1 MLLIF
6 GAGHSDYELPQIIQK
21 PREHNYSDK
30 PQLIRSL
37 KRQCCLQVF
46 LSVTVT
52 LVVIISCLLLVVEGK
67 DRREDFW
74 QSDMISDL
82 VNKSCSVSDS
92 GTPPAAWSQWSD
104 CTRTCGG
111 GFQLR
116 SRLCPEARP
125 LLGIFRK
132 HECWYNGESAEI
144 MPCNT
149 EICDYSIIPGITIK
163 LKN

>member
-67 DRREDFW
+67 DRSEDF
-74 QSDMISDL
+74 
-82 VNKSCSVSDS
+82 
-92 GTPPAAWSQWSD
+92 
-104 CTRTCGG
+104 
-111 GFQLR
+111 
-116 SRLCPEARP
+116 
-125 LLGIFRK
+125 
-132 HECWYNGESAEI
+132 
-144 MPCNT
+144 
-149 EICDYSIIPGITIK
+149 
-163 LKN
+163 